1 MKEGFP
7 EQVESKSDVNEV
19 SGISDL
25 QKKNRKSDNI
35 WIWIQTLSQAYLPI
49 RTSHFLWDEWSYA
62 EQQQQQQPF
71 YSPLSGTT
79 RVSRYKKKHSPTHH
93 P

>member
-25 QKKNRKSDNI
+25 QKKTENLITFGFGFK
-35 WIWIQTLSQAYLPI
+35 LC
-49 RTSHFLWDEWSYA
+49 H
-62 EQQQQQQPF
+62 
-71 YSPLSGTT
+71 
-79 RVSRYKKKHSPTHH
+79 KPTYQ
-93 P
+93 

>member
-49 RTSHFLWDEWSYA
+49 RTSHFL
-62 EQQQQQQPF
+62 
-71 YSPLSGTT
+71 
-79 RVSRYKKKHSPTHH
+79 
-93 P
+93 